1 MPIAHLPA
9 NFFKGT
15 PSPIFIFKSHALA
28 GRPVLTDLAKE
39 KGVVDF
45 AWLTKDEIR
54 ELVAQGSKEDQRWWK
69 VVKGILNDM

>member
-1 MPIAHLPA
+1 
-9 NFFKGT
+9 
-15 PSPIFIFKSHALA
+15 
-28 GRPVLTDLAKE
+28 LTDLAKE